1 MGKHLARVDGRIG
14 DSEAKKYWY
23 VTDHVGSVRAV
34 TDKDGKKV
42 WSADYLAFGKQYIKD
57 GDFEELHSF
66 TGKEY
71 DPDTG
76 LHYYNA
82 RWYDSDLGRF
92 ISEDPVADPN
102 NPNLYSYTANNPL
115 RFIDP
120 TGFSLE
126 DTWAE
131 QDAADAENSSYFT
144 ESQLADMGYTGGSET
159 DTGGTD
165 GSPNPGGGDGTQNTQ
180 KGPAQPVQGVDPNKK
195 PEGDTKNIADDKD
208 KKKTEEMDKVID
220 KPKPPKDGQDK
231 TQNKKETNKDNKYKP
246 EVEDKSK
253 KNSSWEERWKDA
265 REIKDDKT
273 RKEAQGGL
281 LEERFPGFKY
291 DSDKPTPA
299 ITQLEAWIQE
309 TGKNGNNR
317 NYEGLNK
324 GINSIFNG
332 IIAIGG
338 GKVITDFGLY
348 LLSTPNPWA
357 IAVGIVTVPTGIA
370 IQGMGAGE
378 ALIGVFGEEGPIT
391 QNETIS
397 NILQEIVST
406 FGIKFP

>member
-1 MGKHLARVDGRIG
+1 M
-14 DSEAKKYWY
+14 
-23 VTDHVGSVRAV
+23 
-34 TDKDGKKV
+34 
-42 WSADYLAFGKQYIKD
+42 
-57 GDFEELHSF
+57 
-66 TGKEY
+66 
-71 DPDTG
+71 
-76 LHYYNA
+76 
-82 RWYDSDLGRF
+82 
-92 ISEDPVADPN
+92 
-102 NPNLYSYTANNPL
+102 

-131 QDAADAENSSYFT
+131 QDAADAENDSYFSPS
-144 ESQLADMGYTGGSET
+144 ELEGMGYTGPDSNGTGNT
-159 DTGGTD
+159 DSGGTD
-165 GSPNPGGGDGTQNTQ
+165 GSPDSGGGDGTQNTQ
-180 KGPAQPVQGVDPNKK
+180 KGPAQPVPGVDPNKK

-231 TQNKKETNKDNKYKP
+231 TQNKKETKDNKYKP
-246 EVEDKSK
+246 TVEDKSK
-253 KNSSWEERWKDA
+253 KNSNWEQKWKDA
-265 REIKDDKT
+265 CKIKDDKAK
-273 RKEAQGGL
+273 KEEQGRL
-281 LEERFPGFKY
+281 LEEKFPGFKY